1 MRFCVPD
8 LRPGSLR
15 AALLAAH
22 RTYLLLYALI
32 ALQMLP

>member
-8 LRPGSLR
+8 LRPDSLR

-22 RTYLLLYALI
+22 RIHLLLCAFI
-32 ALQMLP
+32 GLQMLP